1 MLAITEETTPDDLLR
16 SLDGPNWTERAK
28 SVERIAALYCEGGLD
43 PAMQRRIEDA
53 FRALRYD
60 GEDLVRRLLAECLK
74 EAACL
79 PRDIAFSLATDKPEI
94 AVPFLAQSPSL
105 SDRDLLVIARDHAGP
120 HRLSIARRQMVS
132 PQVSDAVCRCG
143 SGEAILAVLSN
154 DGAAITEATLHW
166 LLEEAPSGAGIAEA
180 IARRKLLPIGI
191 GERLR
196 GGRAP
201 SESRAP
207 TTLGRAAS

>member
-1 MLAITEETTPDDLLR
+1 MLAITEDMTPDDLLR

-28 SVERIAALYCEGGLD
+28 SVERIAALYCGGLD
-43 PAMQRRIEDA
+43 PVTQRRVEDA

-60 GEDLVRRLLAECLK
+60 GEDLIRRLLAECLK
-74 EAACL
+74 EAARL

-94 AVPFLAQSPSL
+94 AAPFLAQSPAL
-105 SDRDLLVIARDHAGP
+105 ADRDLLIVLRDHAGP
-120 HRLSIARRQMVS
+120 HRLAIARRTTLS
-132 PQVSDAVCRCG
+132 SQVSDALCRCG
-143 SGEAILAVLSN
+143 GSEAILATLSN
-154 DGAAITEATLHW
+154 DGAVVTEATLHW
-166 LLEEAPSGAGIAEA
+166 LLEEVPVGAGIAEA

-201 SESRAP
+201 SEIRAS
-207 TTLGRAAS
+207 TKFGRAAS